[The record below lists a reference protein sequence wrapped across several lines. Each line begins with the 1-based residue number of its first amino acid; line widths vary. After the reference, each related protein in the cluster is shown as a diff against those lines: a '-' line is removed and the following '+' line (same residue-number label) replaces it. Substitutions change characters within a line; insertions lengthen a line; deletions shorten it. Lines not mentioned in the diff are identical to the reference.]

1 MKKITLILI
10 TALLP
15 MMFFAQNDMAGF
27 FNQYAGQEGFTSINI
42 SADAFQLLAS
52 IDMEGEGAQE
62 LEAAKQISEKM
73 NGLQVLVY
81 EGDLKNIDGAQLFKE
96 ALAFV
101 EGKNYKELMSIK
113 SEEDNVQILVK
124 NTKDGVIDQMI
135 IIVGSEDEF
144 VLINV
149 DGQIDLN
156 QLTRISKQLDID
168 ALEDLEDLGED
179 K

>member
-1 MKKITLILI
+1 
-10 TALLP
+10 
-15 MMFFAQNDMAGF
+15 
-27 FNQYAGQEGFTSINI
+27 
-42 SADAFQLLAS
+42 
-52 IDMEGEGAQE
+52 
-62 LEAAKQISEKM
+62 
-73 NGLQVLVY
+73 VLVY

>member
-1 MKKITLILI
+1 MKKLTLIILAVL
-10 TALLP
+10 TPL
-15 MMFFAQNDMAGF
+15 FFYAQNDLTAF

-42 SADAFQLLAS
+42 SKDAFKLLAS
-52 IDMEGEGAQE
+52 INIEGEGAEE

-81 EGDLKNIDGAQLFKE
+81 EGDQENFDAAKLFNQ
-96 ALAFV
+96 AISFIND
-101 EGKNYKELMSIK
+101 KNYKELMSLK
-113 SEEDNVQILVK
+113 SDEDNVRILVK

-135 IIVGSEDEF
+135 IIVSSDEEF
-144 VLINV
+144 VLVNV

-168 ALEDLEDLGED
+168 ALEDLEDIGED